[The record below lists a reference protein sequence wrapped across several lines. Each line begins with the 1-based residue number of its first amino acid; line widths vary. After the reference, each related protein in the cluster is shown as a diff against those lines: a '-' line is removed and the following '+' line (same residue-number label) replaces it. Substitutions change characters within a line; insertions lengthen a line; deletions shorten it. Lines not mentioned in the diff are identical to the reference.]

1 VLRTGIIGI
10 GKMGLSHFALASAHD
25 DLDVV
30 AVCDSQAFL
39 LAGVKSQTGIATYRN
54 VDKMLADQQLDC
66 VFVATPTSSHFD
78 LGMAAMDAGVSPFL
92 EKPLT
97 LSHAESRQLA
107 EAATAKGVANQVGY
121 HNRFIGTFREA
132 ARLVG
137 AGAIGDVHHVDGRA
151 FGQVVTKPTSGGL
164 TWRSDKSAGGG
175 CLHDYACHVIDLM
188 DFVVGR
194 PEAIIGARLSSIFS
208 TNVEDAVHALF
219 TYPGGAT
226 GSLETNWSD
235 DSYRKM
241 TTSITVYG
249 SKGKIYADR
258 QELRVYLRDGVGFED
273 YGDGWTIRYITELQ
287 EPVWFYIRGE
297 EYSAQ
302 VDEFAKAVAARRSDG
317 TNSFASAADADWVVE
332 EISRVHRDGP
342 SGGAPS
348 ASTGSGVAAS
358 AGLARRQVTVPR
370 WIDEGMERVGPA
382 VHKAADKAKAAWAK
396 RAAT

>member
-1 VLRTGIIGI
+1 
-10 GKMGLSHFALASAHD
+10 MGLSHFALARAHD

-39 LAGVKSQTGIATYRN
+39 LAGVRSQTGIATYRS
-54 VDKMLADQQLDC
+54 VERMLADQQLDC
-66 VFVATPTSSHFD
+66 VFIATPTSSHFD
-78 LGMAAMDAGVSPFL
+78 LGMAAIEAGVSPFL

-97 LSHAESRQLA
+97 LSHDQSRRLA
-107 EAATAKGVANQVGY
+107 EAARAKGVANQVGY

-137 AGAIGDVHHVDGRA
+137 AGAIGEVHHVDGRA

-188 DFVVGR
+188 DFLVGR
-194 PEAIIGARLSSIFS
+194 PEAVVGARLSSIYS

-241 TTSITVYG
+241 TTSVTVFG
-249 SKGKIYADR
+249 SAGKIYADR
-258 QELRVYLRDGVGFED
+258 QEIRVYLRDGRTFED

-302 VDEFAKAVAARRSDG
+302 VDAFARAVAERRTDG

-332 EISRVHRDGP
+332 EISRVNRDGAGRAVP
-342 SGGAPS
+342 TGVP
-348 ASTGSGVAAS
+348 ASF
-358 AGLARRQVTVPR
+358 GLARRQVTVPAWVDR
-370 WIDEGMERVGPA
+370 GLEVLGPPSR
-382 VHKAADKAKAAWAK
+382 KLAARAREAWAK
-396 RAAT
+396 RGGR

>member
-1 VLRTGIIGI
+1 MLRTGIIGI

-39 LAGVKSQTGIATYRN
+39 LAGVKSQTGVATYRS
-54 VDKMLADQQLDC
+54 VDKMLAEQQLDC
-66 VFVATPTSSHFD
+66 VFIATPTSSHFD
-78 LGMAAMDAGVSPFL
+78 LGMAAIEAGVSPFL

-97 LSHAESRQLA
+97 LSHDQSRRLA
-107 EAATAKGVANQVGY
+107 EAAAAEGVANQVGY

-137 AGAIGDVHHVDGRA
+137 AGAIGDVHHIDGRA
-151 FGQVVTKPTSGGL
+151 FGQVVTQPTSGGL

-188 DFVVGR
+188 DFLVGR
-194 PEAIIGARLSSIFS
+194 PEAVVGARLSSIYS
-208 TNVEDAVHALF
+208 SNVEDAVHALF
-219 TYPGGAT
+219 TYPNGAT

-241 TTSITVYG
+241 TTSVTVYG
-249 SKGKIYADR
+249 SGGKIYADR
-258 QELRVYLRDGVGFED
+258 QEIRVYLRDGRTFED

-302 VDEFAKAVAARRSDG
+302 VDAFAQAVAAKKTDG

-332 EISRVHRDGP
+332 EISRVHRDGAGRATP
-342 SGGAPS
+342 TGAP
-348 ASTGSGVAAS
+348 AS
-358 AGLARRQVTVPR
+358 AGLVRRQVTVPAWVDR
-370 WIDEGMERVGPA
+370 GLEVLGPPA
-382 VHKAADKAKAAWAK
+382 RKAAAKAKAAWAK
-396 RAAT
+396 RGAR